1 MRGRRILAAIL
12 AIAQVATCSSIVQAE
27 EIASSLS
34 ATSVPTA
41 QYYVTV
47 PESINLGEI
56 STEKETT
63 TKYAIDVEIID
74 GVGGS
79 VKIESSNVML
89 SNSKK
94 EGETFVAYNSLE
106 KVQVSKST
114 EVEGIWT
121 VYPDDVKGISAGQ
134 YEGTANFVITYSRET
149 PEGETVPLPDKDD
162 TTSTIP
168 PVVPDSGNSGS
179 GNSGSGS
186 TGSGS
191 TGSGSTSSGST
202 GSGSTSS
209 GSTSSGSSSTSSSTS
224 LSDGKYMADVSMRK
238 ETDFSSASMCDALFA
253 NQVDITVSG
262 SSALLTMYVIDPI
275 PNYAADGTPL
285 TNISFTYNGKTYSGS
300 VNNSN
305 QELRYFDT
313 ASGFIDVAGYYYT
326 SKITVTLP
334 VAALENTGSKTL
346 ICNAFVNAVM
356 KTDVSFYVVLS
367 NFVSGETTETTG
379 AASDAGEVFS
389 VLDSLEME
397 SLDLSLEDELNG
409 ESDTLNS
416 NGESNNTG
424 TSSMISNLNELAD
437 LVSDSKA
444 IRVIFIITMSLVA
457 GITGYSGYIY
467 YRRRKR

>member
-1 MRGRRILAAIL
+1 
-12 AIAQVATCSSIVQAE
+12 
-27 EIASSLS
+27 
-34 ATSVPTA
+34 
-41 QYYVTV
+41 
-47 PESINLGEI
+47 
-56 STEKETT
+56 
-63 TKYAIDVEIID
+63 
-74 GVGGS
+74 
-79 VKIESSNVML
+79 
-89 SNSKK
+89 
-94 EGETFVAYNSLE
+94 
-106 KVQVSKST
+106 
-114 EVEGIWT
+114 
-121 VYPDDVKGISAGQ
+121 
-134 YEGTANFVITYSRET
+134 
-149 PEGETVPLPDKDD
+149 
-162 TTSTIP
+162 
-168 PVVPDSGNSGS
+168 
-179 GNSGSGS
+179 
-186 TGSGS
+186 
-191 TGSGSTSSGST
+191 
-202 GSGSTSS
+202 
-209 GSTSSGSSSTSSSTS
+209 
-224 LSDGKYMADVSMRK
+224 MADVSMRK